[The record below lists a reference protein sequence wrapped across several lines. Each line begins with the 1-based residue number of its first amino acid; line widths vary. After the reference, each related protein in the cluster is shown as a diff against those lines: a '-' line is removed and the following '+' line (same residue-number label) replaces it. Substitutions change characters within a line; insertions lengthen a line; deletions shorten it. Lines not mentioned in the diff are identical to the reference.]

1 MCVGGGFNE
10 GVESVP
16 QTESACVLERESKKE
31 RKREKLE
38 REREL

>member
-1 MCVGGGFNE
+1 VCGGGFNE

-16 QTESACVLERESKKE
+16 QRVSLCVGE